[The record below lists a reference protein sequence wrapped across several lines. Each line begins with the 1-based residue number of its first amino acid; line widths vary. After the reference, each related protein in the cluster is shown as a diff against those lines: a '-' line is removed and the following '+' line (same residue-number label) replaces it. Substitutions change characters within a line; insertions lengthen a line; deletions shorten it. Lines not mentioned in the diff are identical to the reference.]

1 MKRALTVLMSAT
13 LIAGT
18 CSFVRADDDKPYNA
32 PSYNE
37 FDRGL
42 TIYKND
48 KLALDIWGRGQMLGV
63 GQYVSEPV
71 RGASNERVYEFLKQA
86 RVGFN
91 GKYEDLFNY
100 QIELALGGENQ
111 NSSQSSAGGYDL
123 LDFVADVPVKA
134 LGENT
139 IVKLGQFR
147 VPYGREALG
156 DEGYQD
162 FDDRSIANLATNH
175 GRDFG
180 LAIMGTHEKFTGTI
194 GTFPDGGRDIA
205 QRYLPENFGIPEI
218 VARVGYNDGVDADI
232 YHVMGTDRKLTRDT
246 KAVYLNGLFER
257 DTRIGHSTSLQSHSV
272 DTNLLDDKNYNPYF
286 DRANNGSLTSNTTGI
301 CSANSCER
309 GTLWNVGGD
318 AVYRHPID
326 KAHAVEAEGQVDWGG
341 YANRFG
347 TLHIASA
354 RAQAD
359 YQAGSWEIGAR
370 YAVLSMDS
378 NAGFL
383 SLTNGNTIA
392 GETVAHSIVSGN
404 GGTNTTTQYTP
415 GMGKPIHE
423 ITPSITYHFRGH
435 TMKLIADLPIYLDC
449 PQIIAAN
456 DGSYVFAD
464 QGGASPGWDQIATAA
479 TGTGNSV
486 IRSTS
491 VEARMMFQWQF

>member
-1 MKRALTVLMSAT
+1 MKRALTALLAAT
-13 LIAGT
+13 LVAGA
-18 CSFVRADDDKPYNA
+18 SSLSLAQEKPYNE

-42 TIYKND
+42 TIYKGD

-71 RGASNERVYEFLKQA
+71 RGASNERIYEFLKQA
-86 RVGFN
+86 RLGFN

-134 LGENT
+134 LGEHT

-162 FDDRSIANLATNH
+162 FADRSIANLATNH

-246 KAVYLNGLFER
+246 KAFFVNGLFER

-272 DTNLLDDKNYNPYF
+272 DSNLLEDKNFNPYF
-286 DRANNGSLTSNTTGI
+286 DRSNNATGL

-318 AVYRHPID
+318 VVYRHPID
-326 KAHAVEAEGQVDWGG
+326 SSHAIEGEGQADWGS

-347 TLHIASA
+347 VLHIASA
-354 RAQAD
+354 RGQAD

-370 YAVLSMDS
+370 YAVLSMDA
-378 NAGFL
+378 NAGFFIA
-383 SLTNGNTIA
+383 NAAVPA
-392 GETVAHSIVSGN
+392 GETVNNAAV
-404 GGTNTTTQYTP
+404 GGGRQWTP

-435 TMKLIADLPIYLDC
+435 TMKVVADLPIYLDC

-464 QGGASPGWDQIATAA
+464 QGGASPGWDQIQAA
-479 TGTGNSV
+479 DAGIGSSV
-486 IRSTS
+486 VRRTS

>member
-1 MKRALTVLMSAT
+1 MKRALTVLLAAT
-13 LIAGT
+13 LVAGA
-18 CSFVRADDDKPYNA
+18 SPFARADAPYNQ
-32 PSYNE
+32 
-37 FDRGL
+37 FDRGITL
-42 TIYKND
+42 VKND

-71 RGASNERVYEFLKQA
+71 KGAAHERVYEFLKQA

-100 QIELALGGENQ
+100 QIEIGLGGENQ

-123 LDFVADVPVKA
+123 MDFVADVPVKA

-162 FDDRSIANLATNH
+162 FADRSIANLATNH

-180 LAIMGTHEKFTGTI
+180 LAIMGTHDKLTGTI

-205 QRYLPENFGIPEI
+205 QRYLPENMGIPEI

-246 KAVYLNGLFER
+246 KAFYLNGLFET
-257 DTRIGHSTSLQSHSV
+257 DTRIGHSTALQSHSV
-272 DTNLLDDKNYNPYF
+272 DSNLLEDKNYNPYF
-286 DRANNGSLTSNTTGI
+286 DRANNGSLASNASGI

-309 GTLWNVGGD
+309 GKLWNVGGD

-326 KAHAVEAEGQVDWGG
+326 NSHAVEVEGQADWGG
-341 YANRFG
+341 YNNRFG

-354 RAQAD
+354 RGQVAL
-359 YQAGSWEIGAR
+359 QAGSWEIGAR

-378 NAGFL
+378 NAGN
-383 SLTNGNTIA
+383 LTVTGTAGIPA
-392 GETVAHSIVSGN
+392 GETVNNSRVSGN
-404 GGTNTTTQYTP
+404 GGSNTTTQWTP
-415 GMGKPIHE
+415 GMGLPIHE

-449 PQIIAAN
+449 PLIIAAN
-456 DGSYVFAD
+456 DGAYVFPD
-464 QGGASPGWDQIATAA
+464 QGGGSPGWDQIGSAE
-479 TGTGNSV
+479 GGLGNSMV
-486 IRSTS
+486 RRTS